1 VCNRASINR
10 MPARNVTVFPG
21 LRAVYGGAL
30 LAGAVLPLAF
40 APLGWSWLAVLSPA
54 ALFLLAARL
63 PKRQALWAS
72 YFFGLGYFG
81 VGVSWVFM
89 SISRYGSGPV
99 TAMLVTAGFVTLL
112 ALFPWSAMFLVRTLC
127 SRMGGL
133 ALWLGLPAAWVLSEW
148 VRLWFLTGF
157 PWLFLGYSQI
167 GTPLAAIAP
176 VFGVLGVSFAVTIM
190 AGALAWTMLRLSL
203 RRVAITSGALV
214 ALLLGASLLDREWT
228 EPAAKPLSVALVQ
241 GSMKQDSKWKPEALA
256 FTLRRYR
263 ALTQP
268 YAGTDLIVWPETAV
282 PAWFDQTSEY
292 LDRLQA
298 RLGASGSTLILGI
311 PVRTGQGEAYNA
323 AVSLAR
329 GRRFYYKRHLVPF
342 GEYAP
347 LRRFVGPW
355 LNILGAPVEDFSA
368 GQRPRL
374 LYASRV
380 PIGALICYD
389 VAFGAEVADLLPTAQ
404 LLVNLSNDAW
414 FGDSLGPHQH
424 LQIAQMRAI
433 ETGRPLLR
441 STNTGL
447 TAVIDHNGQLLA
459 RAPQF
464 EPTVLQAEV
473 TPRTGSTPYVRWRDK
488 PVLAF
493 IGLALSVL
501 VAIRKKS
508 KRNSSH

>member
-1 VCNRASINR
+1 MCKQALINR
-10 MPARNVTVFPG
+10 VPARNITVFPG
-21 LRAVYGGAL
+21 LLAVYSVAL
-30 LAGAVLPLAF
+30 LAGALLPLAF
-40 APLGWSWLAVLSPA
+40 APLGWYWLAVLSPA
-54 ALFLLAARL
+54 ALFLLAAHL
-63 PKRQALWAS
+63 PKRQALWTS

-81 VGVSWVFM
+81 VGVSWVFI
-89 SISRYGSGPV
+89 SISRYGSGPALAMFL
-99 TAMLVTAGFVTLL
+99 TAAFVALL
-112 ALFPWSAMFLVRTLC
+112 ALFPWSAIFLVRTLC
-127 SRMGGL
+127 SRTGGF

-176 VFGVLGVSFAVTIM
+176 VFGVLGVSFVVAVM
-190 AGALAWTMLRLSL
+190 AGALAWTMLRFSL
-203 RRVAITSGALV
+203 WRLAITSGALV
-214 ALLLGASLLDREWT
+214 ALLLGTSLLDREWT
-228 EPAAKPLSVALVQ
+228 EPVAKPLSVALVQ
-241 GSMKQDSKWKPEALA
+241 GNMKQDRKWKPEALA

-282 PAWFDQTSEY
+282 PAWFGQASEY
-292 LDRLQA
+292 LDRFQT
-298 RLGASGSTLILGI
+298 RLGARGSTLILGI
-311 PVRTGQGEAYNA
+311 PVRTDQGQAYNA

-329 GRRFYYKRHLVPF
+329 PRRFYYKRHLVPF
-342 GEYAP
+342 GEYVP
-347 LRRFVGPW
+347 LRGLVGPW

-374 LYASRV
+374 LYASGV
-380 PIGALICYD
+380 PIGALICLD
-389 VAFGAEVADLLPTAQ
+389 VAFGAEVADLLPAAQ

-447 TAVIDHNGQLLA
+447 TAMIDHNGQALA

-464 EPTVLQAEV
+464 ESTVLPAEV
-473 TPRTGSTPYVRWRDK
+473 TPRTGTTPYVRWRDK
-488 PVLAF
+488 PGLAF
-493 IGLALSVL
+493 IGIALSML
-501 VAIRKKS
+501 VWAG
-508 KRNSSH
+508 KRQRDSSR

>member
-1 VCNRASINR
+1 MCKQALINR
-10 MPARNVTVFPG
+10 VPARNITVFPG
-21 LRAVYGGAL
+21 LLAVYSVAL
-30 LAGAVLPLAF
+30 LAGALLPLAF
-40 APLGWSWLAVLSPA
+40 APLGWYWLAVLSPA
-54 ALFLLAARL
+54 ALFLLAAHL
-63 PKRQALWAS
+63 PKRQALWTS

-81 VGVSWVFM
+81 VGVSWVFI
-89 SISRYGSGPV
+89 SISRYGSGPALAMFL
-99 TAMLVTAGFVTLL
+99 TAAFVALL
-112 ALFPWSAMFLVRTLC
+112 ALFPWSAIFLVRTLC
-127 SRMGGL
+127 SRTGGF

-167 GTPLAAIAP
+167 GTPLAALAP
-176 VFGVLGVSFAVTIM
+176 VFGVLGVSFVVAVM
-190 AGALAWTMLRLSL
+190 AGALAWTMLRFSL
-203 RRVAITSGALV
+203 WRLAITSGALV
-214 ALLLGASLLDREWT
+214 ALLLGTSLLDREWT
-228 EPAAKPLSVALVQ
+228 EPVAKPLSVALVQ
-241 GSMKQDSKWKPEALA
+241 GNMKQDRKWKPEALA

-282 PAWFDQTSEY
+282 PAWFGQASEY
-292 LDRLQA
+292 LDRFQT
-298 RLGASGSTLILGI
+298 RLGARGSTLILGI
-311 PVRTGQGEAYNA
+311 PVRTDQGQAYNA
-323 AVSLAR
+323 AISLAR
-329 GRRFYYKRHLVPF
+329 PRRFYYKRHLVPF
-342 GEYAP
+342 GEYVP
-347 LRRFVGPW
+347 LRGLVGPW

-374 LYASRV
+374 LYASGV
-380 PIGALICYD
+380 PIGALICFD
-389 VAFGAEVADLLPTAQ
+389 VAFGAEVADLLPAAQ

-447 TAVIDHNGQLLA
+447 TAMIDHNGQALA

-464 EPTVLQAEV
+464 ESTVLPAEV
-473 TPRTGSTPYVRWRDK
+473 TPRTGTTPYVRWRDK

-493 IGLALSVL
+493 IGIALSML
-501 VAIRKKS
+501 VWAG
-508 KRNSSH
+508 KRQRDSSR